1 MLAASGDE
9 FHLVHIIKDETEKL
23 REYYQEKS
31 LGAPHA
37 IFLLSPHA
45 CTQGKPLPGRLAAEP
60 TTSRNIALTHSC

>member
-31 LGAPHA
+31 LGAPLA
-37 IFLLSPHA
+37 MFLLSSRA
-45 CTQGKPLPGRLAAEP
+45 C
-60 TTSRNIALTHSC
+60 NY